1 MIIDNFTIILSC
13 AIIVVALLTSVLT
26 NPFFRKFCE
35 REMGNTDVA
44 DNDGNEKE
52 TADDKPKVSVVII
65 SNGTAE
71 QMDQHLPVLLTQDYA
86 PGYEVVVVA
95 VKGDSATEDVLK
107 RYASNPHLYTTF
119 VPGRSLFMSR
129 AKLALTIGV
138 KAAHNEWVLVADS
151 RHVPQSDEWIK
162 TMATHCDDST
172 DMIMGYTGYDD
183 ATTSYRRFERLR
195 EQTYFLRRAFR
206 NEALCT
212 KGANLMFRKSRF
224 IQGDGYRGN
233 LQYIQGEYDFLINKY
248 GAQAATAV
256 EIRPDA
262 WLIEDEPSLTT
273 WRNEHISFINYRS
286 CLNGIAS
293 HRALHIADT
302 LALHL
307 TLLACIALIG
317 LATLWH
323 NWIVLGSAAA
333 ALILTF
339 VLRAVLAGKVIR
351 RFNADISAWKAPF
364 MELRCFW
371 TGLFYSVMYLMA
383 DKHGFTSHK
392 L

>member
-1 MIIDNFTIILSC
+1 
-13 AIIVVALLTSVLT
+13 
-26 NPFFRKFCE
+26 
-35 REMGNTDVA
+35 
-44 DNDGNEKE
+44 
-52 TADDKPKVSVVII
+52 
-65 SNGTAE
+65 
-71 QMDQHLPVLLTQDYA
+71 
-86 PGYEVVVVA
+86 
-95 VKGDSATEDVLK
+95 
-107 RYASNPHLYTTF
+107 
-119 VPGRSLFMSR
+119 
-129 AKLALTIGV
+129 
-138 KAAHNEWVLVADS
+138 
-151 RHVPQSDEWIK
+151 
-162 TMATHCDDST
+162 
-172 DMIMGYTGYDD
+172 
-183 ATTSYRRFERLR
+183 
-195 EQTYFLRRAFR
+195 
-206 NEALCT
+206 
-212 KGANLMFRKSRF
+212 MFRKSRF

-262 WLIEDEPSLTT
+262 WLIEDKPSLTT

-317 LATLWH
+317 LSTLWH

-351 RFNADISAWKAPF
+351 RFKADISAWKAPF

>member
-52 TADDKPKVSVVII
+52 TAGDKPKVSVVII

-129 AKLALTIGV
+129 AKLAFTIGV

-172 DMIMGYTGYDD
+172 DMVMGYTVYDD

-256 EIRPDA
+256 EVRPDA

-293 HRALHIADT
+293 HRALHIVDT
-302 LALHL
+302 LAMHL
-307 TLLACIALIG
+307 TLLAA
-317 LATLWH
+317 
-323 NWIVLGSAAA
+323 
-333 ALILTF
+333 
-339 VLRAVLAGKVIR
+339 
-351 RFNADISAWKAPF
+351 
-364 MELRCFW
+364 
-371 TGLFYSVMYLMA
+371 
-383 DKHGFTSHK
+383 
-392 L
+392 

>member
-44 DNDGNEKE
+44 DIDGNEKE
-52 TADDKPKVSVVII
+52 TAGDKPKVSVVII

-107 RYASNPHLYTTF
+107 RYASNPHLYPTF

-248 GAQAATAV
+248 GAQAATEVVLAV
-256 EIRPDA
+256 V
-262 WLIEDEPSLTT
+262 LGV
-273 WRNEHISFINYRS
+273 HQ
-286 CLNGIAS
+286 G
-293 HRALHIADT
+293 H
-302 LALHL
+302 
-307 TLLACIALIG
+307 IALIG

>member
-1 MIIDNFTIILSC
+1 
-13 AIIVVALLTSVLT
+13 
-26 NPFFRKFCE
+26 
-35 REMGNTDVA
+35 
-44 DNDGNEKE
+44 
-52 TADDKPKVSVVII
+52 
-65 SNGTAE
+65 
-71 QMDQHLPVLLTQDYA
+71 MDQHLPVLLTQDYA

-162 TMATHCDDST
+162 TMATHCDNST

-183 ATTSYRRFERLR
+183 TTTSYRRFERLR

-262 WLIEDEPSLTT
+262 WLIEDKPSLTT